1 MNKRYLLYL
10 SGLAFVFLLC
20 GCVVRTYPL
29 TKERIDQD
37 LASGNRGYV
46 KGATA
51 GEEQMKE
58 RKTTRTT
65 QVLEVELHAPIKFE
79 KMPKAK
85 QQEKTP
91 DEEIWGNRGYITK
104 TEPPSQ
110 RSTIKAVVVV
120 PSAEKYTVGKNDTL
134 QKISKE
140 FYGTTKK
147 WLKIYEANKA
157 LLKGPDKIYPGQVL
171 SIPIDSRTSARVNP
185 KAAKKAEALE
195 ETEDNLK

>member
-1 MNKRYLLYL
+1 
-10 SGLAFVFLLC
+10 
-20 GCVVRTYPL
+20 
-29 TKERIDQD
+29 
-37 LASGNRGYV
+37 
-46 KGATA
+46 
-51 GEEQMKE
+51 
-58 RKTTRTT
+58 
-65 QVLEVELHAPIKFE
+65 
-79 KMPKAK
+79 
-85 QQEKTP
+85 
-91 DEEIWGNRGYITK
+91 
-104 TEPPSQ
+104 EPPSQ

>member
-1 MNKRYLLYL
+1 MDRKGILYL
-10 SGLAFVFLLC
+10 SGLVFVFLLS

-29 TKERIDQD
+29 TKERVDQD

-51 GEEQMKE
+51 GEVRTKE
-58 RKTTRTT
+58 RKATRTT
-65 QVLEVELHAPIKFE
+65 QVLEVELHAPVKFE

-85 QQEKTP
+85 PQKKTA

-104 TEPPSQ
+104 TEPPQ
-110 RSTIKAVVVV
+110 ERSTIKAVVVV
-120 PSAEKYTVGKNDTL
+120 PATEKYTVGKNDTL
-134 QKISKE
+134 QKISNR

-157 LLKGPDKIYPGQVL
+157 VLKGPDKIYPGQVL
-171 SIPIDSRTSARVNP
+171 SIPIDSKTSAR
-185 KAAKKAEALE
+185 KTEALE
-195 ETEDNLK
+195 ETGENLK